1 MMKLVPEMSPERIS
15 ELLIPTVWSMRVEIG
30 ESLILAAFNGYCCDI
45 EGNGVREVPRYGNV
59 SFRIGNRRD

>member
-30 ESLILAAFNGYCCDI
+30 KSLILVAFNGYYCNI
-45 EGNGVREVPRYGNV
+45 EGNGLMEVPR
-59 SFRIGNRRD
+59 